1 MFFESR
7 PIDPELQEIVNDLEN
22 KNSALSVLAARK
34 LYCPLTQNTLEVTI
48 TKPRKFNILEEF
60 ILRASIDLSDS
71 PTENELA
78 EIFDLD
84 IVFVKNICQNLRNLQ
99 ILEPTSNIQVT
110 PQGLNLYLQGCV
122 ADQITIQEVYF
133 IQDLLSNQMI
143 LKDSPLISE
152 NSDDLYLENI
162 QSFVQFDPNLIDISK
177 LDIEHFRQLLQTHSL
192 ALHNPESG
200 KIVTNF
206 KLLKSEILKQIIN
219 ILVVFDTVNK
229 VITLQ
234 GILDEKQ
241 LNINHILEDKKID
254 LHKFCRLDDDELQTI
269 CELISEHHNTEVE
282 ERINIIKL
290 RNQHIE
296 ELSEQQDKTNSITN
310 GTVQQIRGAT
320 ITEEFEKLLEQAK
333 QEIIIY
339 SPWISK
345 KVVNDKFINKLSKIV
360 NKGVWVL
367 IGYGISQTE
376 EGEERKIDIQLIN
389 KLKQII
395 TREKLPG
402 VQILWLGASHAKEV
416 IVDRQIHLNVSN
428 NILSYQADL
437 KIWDE
442 AGYKVTIPEQVQTAY
457 DYYANRFQKRID
469 ELWLAG
475 MQSNNFELKCQ
486 CLCVLGALGMEE
498 KALTMLHNHQVL
510 ELIPVWLAVV
520 VQGLRTD
527 KIKVNSPI
535 FPLALSLLNQV
546 NDNNIYIKQ
555 LRLWRDIMQEI
566 SHKNPQI
573 ASKLVTSEVWE
584 QFQRLQIVDT
594 EESLENFML

>member
-34 LYCPLTQNTLEVTI
+34 LYCPLTQNTLEITI

-60 ILRASIDLSDS
+60 ILRASIHLNDS

-99 ILEPTSNIQVT
+99 VLKPTSDIQVT

-122 ADQITIQEVYF
+122 ADKITTQEVYF
-133 IQDLLSNQMI
+133 INDLLSNQII
-143 LKDSPLISE
+143 LKNSPLISE

-162 QSFVQFDPNLIDISK
+162 HSFVKFEPNLIDISK
-177 LDIEHFRQLLQTHSL
+177 LDIEDFRQLLQTHYL

-200 KIVTNF
+200 RIVTNF
-206 KLLKSEILKQIIN
+206 KLLKSEIIKQTIN
-219 ILVVFDTVNK
+219 ILVVFDTVTR

-234 GILDEKQ
+234 GILDGKQ
-241 LNINHILEDKKID
+241 LNINHLLEDKKID
-254 LHKFCRLDDDELQTI
+254 LHKFCKLDDDELQTM
-269 CELISEHHNTEVE
+269 CELISQHHNAEVQE
-282 ERINIIKL
+282 IINKL

-296 ELSEQQDKTNSITN
+296 QLSNQQEKTNSIT

-345 KVVNDKFINKLSKIV
+345 NVVNDEFINKLRKIV

-376 EGEERKIDIQLIN
+376 GGEERKIGIQLIN
-389 KLKQII
+389 KLKQVM

-428 NILSYQADL
+428 NMLSYQADL

-442 AGYKVTIPEQVQTAY
+442 AGYKVTIPEQVQAAY
-457 DYYANRFQKRID
+457 DFYANRFQKRTD
-469 ELWLAG
+469 ELWLEG
-475 MQSNNFELKCQ
+475 MQSNNSELKYQ
-486 CLCVLGALGMEE
+486 CLCILGALGMEE
-498 KALTMLHNHQVL
+498 KALKMLQNHQVL
-510 ELIPVWLAVV
+510 ELIPVWLAIVA
-520 VQGLRTD
+520 QGLRTD

-546 NDNNIYIKQ
+546 NDKNTYIQQ
-555 LRLWRDIMQEI
+555 LRLPWRGIMKEI

-573 ASKLVTSEVWE
+573 VSKLVTSEVWE